1 MDQVG
6 FGHVRSR
13 YFIFGGSGLVR
24 SVSVG
29 SGWVGSRN
37 SSTLRI
43 LPAST
48 SHDATSG
55 GFGDAAAEMV
65 VVLAASS

>member
-1 MDQVG
+1 MGQVG

-29 SGWVGSRN
+29 SGRVGSRN
-37 SSTLRI
+37 SSTLCN

-48 SHDATSG
+48 SHDATIG